1 MTYTILF
8 LKLFSY
14 RHVNLWCRE
23 RRASAKAKAG
33 EAACQGWAGLGNSG
47 ASPCASLSFLPL
59 PPPSFY
65 REEGQWWGSPTPG
78 HRELPGQP
86 DLWR

>member
-14 RHVNLWCRE
+14 QHVNLWCRE

-33 EAACQGWAGLGNSG
+33 EAACQGWAGLGSSG
-47 ASPCASLSFLPL
+47 ASPCAPLSFLPL

-65 REEGQWWGSPTPG
+65 REEGQRWGGPTLG